1 MTPTSAMSTIMTIIL
16 LSVGLIG
23 ILQIVN
29 HICRR
34 SMYSSRNILPVD
46 IVVGIL
52 YFVVC
57 AVVGLLYIYAGYDIF
72 MIYGALGVAV
82 LVTVGLFVRFCFVHR
97 RSMQMRNVVL
107 FVVYFAV
114 VLYLTVFMRI
124 GSVDT
129 SIVTVPFDDLTR
141 AITER
146 DPALVTHMALNVLMF
161 VPFGYLVPA
170 MNPKY
175 FRKWSFAM
183 LGGLV
188 ASTVIEGTQMIFS
201 LGQSDVDDIIANT
214 LGAVVGYILIR
225 FIWQFRKNWRV

>member
-1 MTPTSAMSTIMTIIL
+1 MTIIL

-52 YFVVC
+52 YFVAC

>member
-188 ASTVIEGTQMIFS
+188 VSTVIEGTQMIFS

-225 FIWQFRKNWRV
+225 FIWQFRKNWRM

>member
-46 IVVGIL
+46 IVVGVL

-225 FIWQFRKNWRV
+225 FIWQFRKNWRM

>member
-52 YFVVC
+52 YFVAC

>member
-52 YFVVC
+52 YFVAC

-225 FIWQFRKNWRV
+225 FIWQFRKNWRM